1 MKVLFD
7 HQIFSIQ
14 LFGGASKY
22 FYELLKRLPEG
33 DWNTTTRISNN
44 VYIRNNQ
51 LFKHWDPMP
60 EHYFKGKARIMD
72 QLNRL
77 YTINKLKQG
86 DYDIFHQTH
95 FGNWCHKAIGNKKM
109 VVTFHDMNHSR
120 FVDLYRQNG
129 VTDPDAVI
137 RLQKQSVER
146 ADKIIAVSNNTK
158 KDLVNMWNI
167 DSDKITVIHHGIDKS
182 PMPGLNLEREMAAP
196 YILFVGERYKYKNFD
211 GLSKAFGKIC
221 MDYPDL
227 KLLCTGKK
235 LNDEEHKML
244 RLNNIEN
251 KTIQISADEQT
262 MARIYRDAELLVY
275 PSFYEGFG
283 MPILEAM
290 LYGCPVVLSDAS
302 CFPEI
307 AGSAGLYFDPFQVD
321 DIADKIKLL
330 MNDSVLRKD
339 KVRLGNERLTHFSW
353 EKTASEH
360 MKVYQELIG

>member
-1 MKVLFD
+1 MKILFD

-14 LFGGASKY
+14 IFGGASKY
-22 FYELLKRLPEG
+22 FFELFKRLPRD

-44 VYIRNNQ
+44 VYIQNTK
-51 LFKHWDPMP
+51 LFKYWNPMP
-60 EHYFKGKARIMD
+60 EHYFKGKAQIMD
-72 QLNRL
+72 QMNRL
-77 YTINKLKQG
+77 YTINQLRQG
-86 DYDIFHQTH
+86 EYDIFHQTH

-129 VTDPDAVI
+129 MNNPDAVI

-158 KDLVNMWNI
+158 NDLVNIWNI
-167 DSDKITVIHHGIDKS
+167 DSDKITVIHHGIDEI
-182 PMPGLNLEREMAAP
+182 PLTGLSLERVITAP

-211 GLSKAFGKIC
+211 GLSKAFRSIC
-221 MDYPDL
+221 NDYPDL
-227 KLLCTGKK
+227 KLVCTGKK
-235 LNDEEHKML
+235 LNDDELKML
-244 RLNNIEN
+244 KLNNIEN
-251 KTIQISADEQT
+251 RTIQISADEQT
-262 MARIYRDAELLVY
+262 MARLYRDAMLFVY

-290 LYGCPVVLSDAS
+290 LYGCPVVLSDTS
-302 CFPEI
+302 CFPEV
-307 AGSAGLYFDPFQVD
+307 AGSAGLFFDPFQVD

-330 MNDSVLRKD
+330 MNNSALRKD
-339 KVRLGNERLTHFSW
+339 KVRLGKERLAHFSW

-360 MKVYQELIG
+360 IKVYQELIG